1 MEDLIKYLPQ
11 YAALLTAG
19 VATLLFIVKEIIEII
34 KKRRSDRRKLV
45 SICLLFLN
53 EIKANKDAINN
64 TKKIS
69 DNIIARKCESWTVEY
84 MSGNTF
90 VTMVLNDVQKAVLAA
105 YAKTTFFEKHILE
118 LASLNIEL
126 FNKVTSILILLDRYD
141 TELTKTIISLYKN
154 DMEHID
160 IMINY
165 FKWLNKNSYAEYI
178 SALDEMEKLCE
189 KLGKNSRKSLM
200 N

>member
-1 MEDLIKYLPQ
+1 MQDFFNNLPQ
-11 YAALLTAG
+11 YAALFTAG
-19 VATLLFIVKEIIEII
+19 VAITLFIVKEIIEII
-34 KKRRSDRRKLV
+34 KRRRIDRRKLV

-53 EIKANKDAINN
+53 EIKANKDAIND
-64 TKKIS
+64 TKIIS

-84 MSGNTF
+84 MSGSTA
-90 VTMVLNDVQKAVLAA
+90 VAMHLNGERKAVLAA
-105 YAKTTFFEKHILE
+105 YSKTTFFEKYILE

-141 TELTKTIISLYKN
+141 TELTKTIILLYKN

-165 FKWLNKNSYAEYI
+165 FKRFNKNSYVEYI